1 MPVLYMGLIFL
12 FLFFLAQQ
20 DLQFMVVAWKQLN
33 SHVKDV
39 SSFEDNKKSLNPTI
53 FSQHEIIE
61 GHKYDYIV
69 SNNFFTLG
77 QIH

>member
-1 MPVLYMGLIFL
+1 
-12 FLFFLAQQ
+12 
-20 DLQFMVVAWKQLN
+20 MVVAWKQLN

-69 SNNFFTLG
+69 SNNIFTLG

>member
-1 MPVLYMGLIFL
+1 
-12 FLFFLAQQ
+12 
-20 DLQFMVVAWKQLN
+20 MVVAWKQLN